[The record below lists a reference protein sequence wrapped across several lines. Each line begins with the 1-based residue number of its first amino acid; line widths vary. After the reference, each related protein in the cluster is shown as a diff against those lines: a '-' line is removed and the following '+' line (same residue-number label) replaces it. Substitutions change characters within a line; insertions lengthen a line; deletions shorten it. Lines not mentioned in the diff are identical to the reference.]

1 MRAMNDNGPG
11 VGFASLLE
19 CDTIR
24 YESHRFPWHLHPG
37 YYSFSLVLD
46 GYADLVLQ
54 DQVFQARAGDL
65 VMIPAN
71 APHQTIVADFFTNI
85 IIRVSTQLTDQMLGY
100 STQSVRVR
108 QPFASSL
115 FLNWYHQLRQLGNSG
130 LDIAR
135 VGSFVQAMA
144 ALQEDESEPEGRAL
158 SPVDKARLFM
168 HKHYG
173 ESIQLQQLSEVSH
186 MSPSHFQRR
195 FKQSFGISPIR
206 YLQSLRVDRAKGLIK
221 QNLSLTH
228 VAYQT
233 GFYDQS
239 HFNKYFKLL
248 TGMAPSQYLAII
260 QPSWK
265 E

>member
-1 MRAMNDNGPG
+1 MGVPTDNKDGPTI
-11 VGFASLLE
+11 ASLLE

-85 IIRVSTQLTDQMLGY
+85 IIRVSTLLTDQMIGH
-100 STQSVRVR
+100 STQSLLIR
-108 QPFASSL
+108 QPHAYSI
-115 FLNWYHQLRQLGNSG
+115 FLEWYQQLRQAGNDQ
-130 LDIAR
+130 LNPVFIR
-135 VGSFVQAMA
+135 SFVQDMA
-144 ALQEDESEPEGRAL
+144 ALKEDEGEPKDSAL

-168 HKHYG
+168 HQHYG

-186 MSPSHFQRR
+186 MSASHFQRQFKR
-195 FKQSFGISPIR
+195 FFGISPIR

-221 QNLSLTH
+221 QNHPMTH

-248 TGMAPSQYLAII
+248 TGMAPSQYQTAI
-260 QPSWK
+260 QQ
-265 E
+265 EA